1 LKTRKISKQGR
12 DSAELS
18 SNIPQELIGYEEDI
32 ARLYSQSKK
41 EQWFSKT
48 HG

>member
-1 LKTRKISKQGR
+1 LKTIKISKQGLV
-12 DSAELS
+12 SAELS
-18 SNIPQELIGYEEDI
+18 SNIPQELTGYEEDI

-41 EQWFSKT
+41 EQWFSKA